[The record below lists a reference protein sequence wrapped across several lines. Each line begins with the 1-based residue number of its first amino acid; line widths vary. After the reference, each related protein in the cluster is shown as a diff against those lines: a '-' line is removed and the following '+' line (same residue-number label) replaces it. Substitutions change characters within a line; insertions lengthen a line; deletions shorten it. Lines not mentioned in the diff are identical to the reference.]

1 MPLLE
6 RSRQWLGL
14 PEPAPRS
21 SREPSSPSPGY
32 RDSFWRRHVWPP
44 TIVGVVVIVLVASV
58 ATGFCGGFIYTQTGG
73 GKVELQD
80 PAGPVRPENAN
91 PVPTAAPTTGPTT
104 TKLEVLSVEALGEKV
119 GASVWRV
126 TTMDEEGK
134 PVEVSAMVAGSFGG
148 ESFLLTSFAAVRA
161 ATKNPGP
168 EIIVRNGG
176 SQATATLWTWQEDKD
191 LALLVVPRVS
201 PPLPWAG
208 ENHVSKAGDKIF
220 VGAEGAPLAQG
231 KITSVSS
238 TGIVH
243 DVIID
248 GLTQGAPL
256 VNDRGEVLGMASR
269 EYNPGGVGTDRIF
282 IAIPIRNA
290 CEQVLSCSSGAAPA
304 SPPTTATR

>member
-14 PEPAPRS
+14 PEPARRS
-21 SREPSSPSPGY
+21 ERAPHSTSPVG
-32 RDSFWRRHVWPP
+32 RDNFWRRHIWPP
-44 TIVGVVVIVLVASV
+44 SLLGLAIIVLLVSV
-58 ATGFCGGFIYTQTGG
+58 LIGVSGAAIYVLGAV
-73 GKVELQD
+73 KVELQD
-80 PAGPVRPENAN
+80 PAGPIRPENAN

-104 TKLEVLSVEALGEKV
+104 TKLEVLSVEALERKV
-119 GASVWRV
+119 ATSVWRV

-148 ESFLLTSFAAVRA
+148 ESFLLTSFSAVRA

-176 SQATATLWTWQEDKD
+176 TQANAVLWTWQEDRD

-208 ENHVSKAGDKIF
+208 DNHVSKAGDKIF
-220 VGAEGAPLAQG
+220 VAADDTSLAQG

-238 TGIVH
+238 TGIEH
-243 DVIID
+243 DVVID
-248 GLTQGAPL
+248 GLRQGGPL
-256 VNDRGEVLGMASR
+256 VNDRGEVLGMASAA
-269 EYNPGGVGTDRIF
+269 YNPGGVGTDRIF
-282 IAIPIRNA
+282 IAVPIRDA
-290 CEQVLSCSSGAAPA
+290 CQQVLSCSSGSAAA